1 MKDVKYEQIS
11 DGVKIAQD
19 SRGLLLTTDACLL
32 SAFVNRNAKQT
43 VCELGAGSG
52 IISAMLLLSKKIKS
66 SVCVDFQPDIC
77 ALAEENAKRNGLSD
91 RMTVVCA
98 DVNVY
103 DSDKRFDTVVSN
115 PPYFKAEDGKK
126 NESEQNR
133 LTRHETTAAITDF
146 AKCASR
152 ILKDGGNAYFCY
164 TPQRLS
170 ELLCALSSS
179 GLEPKTLV
187 TVYPTM
193 KHKPS
198 LVLVSAKKGAQ
209 GGIVCERPL
218 FIYKDKAGGEYTDDY
233 LRIKKE
239 NRWSLK

>member
-1 MKDVKYEQIS
+1 MKEVKYEQIS

-66 SVCVDFQPDIC
+66 SVCVDFQPDSC
-77 ALAEENAKRNGLSD
+77 ALAEENAKCNGLSD

-126 NESEQNR
+126 NESEKDR

-170 ELLCALSSS
+170 ELLCALSNS
-179 GLEPKTLV
+179 GIEPKELI
-187 TVYPTM
+187 TVYPTQN
-193 KHKPS
+193 HKPS

-209 GGIVCERPL
+209 SGMIYNRPL
-218 FIYKDKAGGEYTDDY
+218 FIYKDKPGGDYSDDY
-233 LRIKKE
+233 IKIKTENRIK
-239 NRWSLK
+239 L